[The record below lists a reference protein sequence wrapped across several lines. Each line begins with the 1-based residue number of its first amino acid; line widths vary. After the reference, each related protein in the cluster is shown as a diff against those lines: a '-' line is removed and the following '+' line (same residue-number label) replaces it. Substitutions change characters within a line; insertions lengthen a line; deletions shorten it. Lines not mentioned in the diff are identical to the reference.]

1 MQEYWSGLLFPS
13 QEDLHVLGIEP
24 QSPELQADSL
34 PSEPPRMKTMPAE
47 LLKCLKDDAVK
58 VMHSVCQQIWKTQQ
72 WSQDWKRSVFIPV
85 PKKSNA
91 IECSKSIRLHSFH
104 TLAR

>member
-24 QSPELQADSL
+24 QSPALQADSL
-34 PSEPPRMKTMPAE
+34 PSEPPGMKTMPAE

-72 WSQDWKRSVFIPV
+72 WSQDWKRSVFILISKKEM
-85 PKKSNA
+85 PKNVQSNYN
-91 IECSKSIRLHSFH
+91 
-104 TLAR
+104 